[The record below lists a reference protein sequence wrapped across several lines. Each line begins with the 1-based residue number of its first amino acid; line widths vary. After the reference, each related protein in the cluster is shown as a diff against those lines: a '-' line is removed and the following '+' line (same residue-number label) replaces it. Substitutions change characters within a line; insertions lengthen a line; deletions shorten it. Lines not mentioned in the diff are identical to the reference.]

1 MGRPTPPTPTTVAA
15 LTVPTRPGPPC
26 RGPRRPPRPAR
37 RPRPGTGHH
46 RTGETAGH
54 RTERSAP
61 PTTRPM
67 RPRPGSAAAA
77 TLHDLAGIIDVL
89 TDVERRADELNR
101 RAPNWSRTGCRTPM
115 LSRPIAAGSD
125 RGAGS
130 RYFPRSLCAVASWC
144 SASTLPGARA
154 SSRARIDGRHP
165 LRPASAAVPLSRP
178 QPRTAGTTV
187 RATGDPRWRSECQGL
202 IAGGP
207 HRCPESRIGERRR
220 WTGVLP
226 VGPRPAAR
234 ASKMAA
240 CHWAHPVGDENH
252 DAGAGIGS
260 NRAPDQMRDPGR
272 ASP

>member
-1 MGRPTPPTPTTVAA
+1 
-15 LTVPTRPGPPC
+15 
-26 RGPRRPPRPAR
+26 
-37 RPRPGTGHH
+37 
-46 RTGETAGH
+46 
-54 RTERSAP
+54 
-61 PTTRPM
+61 
-67 RPRPGSAAAA
+67 
-77 TLHDLAGIIDVL
+77 
-89 TDVERRADELNR
+89 
-101 RAPNWSRTGCRTPM
+101 M

-165 LRPASAAVPLSRP
+165 RRPASAAVPLSRP

-187 RATGDPRWRSECQGL
+187 RATGDPRWRSECQSL
-202 IAGGP
+202 IAGGS

-252 DAGAGIGS
+252 DAARGIGRPGPRS
-260 NRAPDQMRDPGR
+260 MRYPRPGVNRGDQDPVGRQDRRDLGGRSGGHGSGSRGPAAGAAVPLRCRSSPVPRRSVRRPGSGR
-272 ASP
+272 